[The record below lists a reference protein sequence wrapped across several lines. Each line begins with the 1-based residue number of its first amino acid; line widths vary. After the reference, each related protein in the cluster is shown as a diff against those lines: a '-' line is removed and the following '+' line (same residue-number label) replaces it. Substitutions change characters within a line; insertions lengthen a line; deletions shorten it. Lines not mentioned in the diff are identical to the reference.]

1 MTITDANTCVTTVGL
16 TITEPAA
23 VVASI
28 AIQADADCNGAA
40 TGSATIAGAGG
51 TAPYQFDIGGAQQAT
66 GDFTGLTAATYTA
79 TVEDANGCEG
89 TIPVIIGEPLV
100 LAGNLDAT
108 TQVSCNGVTDGT
120 ATVSATGGTTPYT
133 FNIGSGD
140 QATGDFTGLADG
152 DYTVTIT
159 DANDCVTTVDLTI
172 TEPAAVTIAF
182 VSSTDATCGLPN
194 GDLEVSAGGGTA
206 PLVFDIGGATQA
218 SGVFATITPGSYT
231 ATVEDANGCTAELVI
246 SIADLSGLDA
256 NITDQVNV
264 DCFGNSTG
272 EVTVVASGSTA
283 PYSYDIGGAQ
293 QATGEFTGLAVGG
306 YTVTVEDANTCTFTV
321 SVTITEPAELTGAI
335 ALQTDVACSGDAT
348 GAVTVTGAGGT
359 TAYQFDIGGAQQATG
374 EFTGLT
380 AGGYTV
386 TIEDANGCPETV
398 DVTINEPTPLVG
410 SLGATTGVLCNGGSD
425 GTATVTASGAT
436 APYTFNIGTG
446 DQATGD
452 FTGLAA
458 ADYTVTITDANDCV
472 TTVDLTI
479 GEPVVLSSNE
489 VSVTDA
495 TCGLPNGA
503 FEVTGVDGTTA
514 YQYSDDNGVNF
525 QATGVFSTLTAGDY
539 DILIEDANGCQT
551 PITVSVA
558 DLSGLTASITDQVA
572 VDCFGNSTGEVTV
585 VASGSTAPY
594 SYDIGGAQQAT
605 GEFTGLAVGG
615 YTVNVEDA
623 NACTFTVDVTIT
635 EPAELTGAI
644 ALQTDVACSGD
655 ATGAVTVT
663 GAGGTT
669 AYQFDIGG
677 AQQATG
683 EFTGLTA
690 GGYTVTIEDANGC
703 PETVDVTINEPTPLV
718 GSLGATTGVLCNGGS
733 DGTATVTASGA
744 TAPYTFNI
752 GTGDQATG
760 DFTGLAAADY
770 TVTITDANDCVT
782 TVDLTIGEPVV
793 LSSNEVS
800 VTDATCG
807 LPNGAF
813 EVTGVDGTTAYQY
826 SDDNGVIFQPTG
838 VFSTLTAGDYDIL
851 IEDANGCQTP
861 ITVNVADLSGLT
873 ASITAQTDIDCN
885 GNSTGVVIVEA
896 SGSTTPYTYSFDGG
910 PFVSSGT
917 FTGLFEGSYTIT
929 AQDANLCPFQVPVI
943 ITEPAALVLEPS
955 VVQNTLCFGSAEGSV
970 TVGVT
975 GGTPSVIGTYN
986 YIWYD
991 ALTSLPI
998 APDPSTQTATGLS
1011 AGSYYVTVTDD
1022 NLCGATSATIEVTQP
1037 DAIDISFVPTDIL
1050 CNGSSTGSIEITTI
1064 GGTVDPLSDYV
1075 YSWTGPNGFTSTD
1088 GDLTSLEAGTYELSV
1103 LDDNSCTGSLS
1114 VTLTENPLI
1123 VIDETVTDANCGQ
1136 ANGQVCIAISGGNN
1150 SSYTQLWSNGSTVL
1164 CTGLVSSAGGP
1175 YTVDVIDASNCPAS
1189 LTVTVGDLTSGTA
1202 SMTVDND
1209 NSCIGTCDGEATV
1222 TLTGVSLPATFV
1234 WNGGDVPTGNN
1245 NTGSF
1250 SNTGLCAGLVSIVI
1264 TDNDGCI
1271 INTDATIVDPVALVI
1286 NSSFLPAT
1294 CFGGTDGSVSTAVTG
1309 GTSAVGNYSYNW
1321 IDQSDLSNVGTTST
1335 VTALSVGE
1343 YCVMATDDLNCPTAQ
1358 SCVTITE
1365 PDEIDFST
1373 DFTNSTCG
1381 DPDGTVQV
1389 DISTIIGGS
1398 GVYNIYNWVNQ
1409 DAPTISVGATPAVSS
1424 LPAGTYEVTVTDD
1437 AGCSG
1442 VGIATISDLTGP
1454 SITKGT
1460 NVPVSC
1466 FDYCDGELDVSI
1478 AGGAPPYTI
1487 VWTSTDPVFVNPGT
1501 EDISGLCAGN
1511 YSITVTDANGCVAS
1525 YTEDIEEPLPVATT
1539 IMTAAAASGSG
1550 ICDGTAEVIATGGN
1564 PGAITY
1570 DWYVNCPAAGVSS
1583 LSGSSVSGLCAGEY
1597 AVVSTDVLGC
1607 ADTLCITIIEPGVI
1621 NTTLVGTDLS
1631 CNGLCDG
1638 SATATSSGGVGG
1650 YTYQWMNASTNA
1662 PLNPSQ
1668 TLITAT
1674 NLCAGDYYVIVTDAN
1689 LVSYDSGPITINE
1702 PTPLTGTIAVISDY
1716 NGFDIS
1722 CTAECDGS
1730 AEITPTGGTEPYTYA
1745 WDANAD
1751 NQTLNIASNL
1761 CAGSYDVVVTD
1772 LNGCFQTFEITLS
1785 APPVLSNSFASV
1797 DLNCN
1802 AVCDG
1807 TITSTP
1813 AGGTG
1818 VYTYLWNDPAL
1829 STTNEVIELCADSY
1843 DVVITDQNG
1852 CNITETQEI
1861 TEPVALELAGS
1872 MTGSN
1877 CNQADGTATV
1887 TVLAGVASYSYQ
1899 WIGKDINGLDS
1910 IMVDQTSVT
1919 AENLFAGCYNVA
1931 VTDGNGCSDTLNI
1944 CVQDLGAPTATIF
1957 TQTNVSCNGT
1967 VGCDGFAQIDVQ
1979 GGTPPLN
1986 YNWYDVNNDPIGQ
1999 TTASALN
2006 LCAGTYTGEMID
2018 GVGCQATV
2026 NVTITEPSALNAVIS
2041 ATTDVTCFG
2050 DQDGSATVLASGG
2063 TGSYT
2068 YEWTDPANQ
2077 TTATTT
2083 STLFPGNLFV
2093 TVTDGLGC
2101 ELTIDATIFEPELIV
2116 LSTSSVSAFCE
2127 TPTGTATV
2135 AITSGGIGSL
2145 TYTWYDSNEVPIGQT
2160 TATAINLIPGSY
2172 NVTVEDA
2179 NGCTQGADVI
2189 VGNILPSDVIIA
2201 ATTDPLCFGDANGTA
2216 TASVSG
2222 TGTAPY
2228 SYEWFNLLNVSQG
2241 QDNITATGLAA
2252 GDYYV
2257 TVTDANGCVS
2267 SSNPITVGQPQLITA
2282 EAFVENNASCS
2293 GYCDGDAYTNV
2304 SGGTLPYTYQ
2314 WDNALAQTTI
2324 IATNLCAQTYNVTIT
2339 DANGC
2344 EVTAPVEISEPTS
2357 LILDSTVVNA
2367 NCGLPDGSA
2376 CVLAIG
2382 GTGPYTYLWPD
2393 GFTNSCAPALFA
2405 GTYCVEVTDVNGC
2418 STTICV
2424 EIQDLNGPSAMIL
2437 DTSMVS
2443 CSGFNDGSATVDMIG
2458 GNGAFTALW
2467 DANAG
2472 SQITPTASNLAAGFY
2487 GVTITD
2493 AVGCNASVSIEITE
2507 PNVLFSIQT
2516 SFNTNC
2522 FASCDGEA
2530 SIATIGGTTP
2540 YSYNW
2545 LDENNITIGTADA
2558 IDGLCAGD
2566 YVLSIVDD
2574 QGCTDIINYTIQEPN
2589 QVTGSA
2595 SPTDISCFGECD
2607 GTATA
2612 MGIVGMTPFSYQ
2624 WGAAAGNQTGATASG
2639 LCPGNYSCTITD
2651 SDGCQTTVS
2660 ATISQPTLLTAT
2672 INLTGNVSC
2681 NGYSDGWAEVS
2692 PLGGTSPYTYQWNNS
2707 GGSLITATNLSAG
2720 TYIVTV
2726 TDANGCVTTATT
2738 TITQPTPLG
2747 ATPTFMDV
2755 DCFGNCNG
2763 SASVI
2768 VSGGSGGNAYQW
2780 NNPTFATTAAVNNL
2794 CAGTYT
2800 CLVTDVN
2807 GCEISKTVNITQ
2819 PTQIGMSVSI
2829 TDANCGLFN
2838 GSAGVNVFGGTTPY
2852 VYQWNDAL
2860 TQTTA
2865 FAFNLNANCYT
2876 LTVTDGN
2883 GCFEDSVICLDDIE
2897 GPTVT
2902 FVTSSDVTCF
2912 GDQDGSM
2919 QYAVTGGTGIP
2930 TLEWVDGVG
2939 NTIPAGTNLNTLFGL
2954 DGGCYALIATD
2965 VAGCVS
2971 SESSCIAEPTQINS
2985 AIFNFN
2991 DVTCNTGCDGDA
3003 TVNVSGGL
3011 IASGYGYSWND
3022 GQTTQQATGLCA
3034 GDYTVT
3040 VNDDNN
3046 CVTSSSV
3053 TIGEPTPIVITAD
3066 NVVNVSCFGECDGEI
3081 QISASGGT
3089 APYLYYW
3096 FSNGL
3101 TTPGVAGL
3109 CAGTYTVRITDANG
3123 CAEEMDIM
3131 IMEPA
3136 QLVQSVSTVNATCSD
3151 CNGEGSITA
3160 SGGTAP
3166 YAYNWFGLG
3175 NSPGNSN
3182 NTGLCPGLVTFEV
3195 TDANGCLI
3203 SSTTNVID
3211 EAAPVIDSILFVEP
3225 LCNGYSTGNASVY
3238 ASAGTAPY
3246 TYLWDDPSAQT
3257 AQTAVALEDGL
3268 YGVQVTDGNGCI
3280 AFDLVNITEPSPLNA
3295 IADIERTICYGEATQ
3310 IWASGQGGTP
3320 FLDGT
3325 YTVTWD
3331 NLPNI
3336 GSAPVTVSP
3345 LTTTS
3350 YCASV
3355 SDANGCLPVSSCVTI
3370 TVTPALAL
3378 AITPPIDICFGGAVD
3393 LVATATGGDTLINPY
3408 TFIWYDDAGN
3418 DIPSTQSGNIST
3430 VSVSPSTP
3438 TTYYAVL
3445 TDGCSIN
3452 DTVSTTVSIN
3462 PNPQAFI
3469 AAFDSSGCAPFTAQF
3484 VANSDIGVNFEF
3496 DVDCDGTPEYSGPNN
3511 TFNYT
3516 YTNPGTYDVC
3526 LIVAS
3531 ADECFTTINST
3542 AMITVHDLPVATF
3555 GVSPEET
3562 SILNPVI
3569 EMIDYSIGGSIY
3581 AWDFGDGTSI
3591 TGNGDSVLVDLIN
3604 TGIMS
3609 DPTHLYSDTG
3619 YYDITLTIFSING
3632 ADTCE
3637 SIYTQTIHIEGDYI
3651 FFAPSAFTPN
3661 GDGKNDIFIPKGI
3674 GIDVITYDFYV
3685 FNRWGQEIFES
3696 HNKDI
3701 GWDGKHKG
3709 TPVQIDAYVWLV
3721 RTQDNKGKSHE
3732 YIGHVTVVR

>member
-1 MTITDANTCVTTVGL
+1 MNL
-16 TITEPAA
+16 T
-23 VVASI
+23 
-28 AIQADADCNGAA
+28 
-40 TGSATIAGAGG
+40 
-51 TAPYQFDIGGAQQAT
+51 
-66 GDFTGLTAATYTA
+66 
-79 TVEDANGCEG
+79 
-89 TIPVIIGEPLV
+89 
-100 LAGNLDAT
+100 
-108 TQVSCNGVTDGT
+108 
-120 ATVSATGGTTPYT
+120 
-133 FNIGSGD
+133 
-140 QATGDFTGLADG
+140 
-152 DYTVTIT
+152 
-159 DANDCVTTVDLTI
+159 
-172 TEPAAVTIAF
+172 
-182 VSSTDATCGLPN
+182 
-194 GDLEVSAGGGTA
+194 
-206 PLVFDIGGATQA
+206 
-218 SGVFATITPGSYT
+218 
-231 ATVEDANGCTAELVI
+231 
-246 SIADLSGLDA
+246 
-256 NITDQVNV
+256 
-264 DCFGNSTG
+264 
-272 EVTVVASGSTA
+272 
-283 PYSYDIGGAQ
+283 
-293 QATGEFTGLAVGG
+293 
-306 YTVTVEDANTCTFTV
+306 
-321 SVTITEPAELTGAI
+321 
-335 ALQTDVACSGDAT
+335 
-348 GAVTVTGAGGT
+348 
-359 TAYQFDIGGAQQATG
+359 
-374 EFTGLT
+374 
-380 AGGYTV
+380 
-386 TIEDANGCPETV
+386 
-398 DVTINEPTPLVG
+398 
-410 SLGATTGVLCNGGSD
+410 
-425 GTATVTASGAT
+425 
-436 APYTFNIGTG
+436 
-446 DQATGD
+446 
-452 FTGLAA
+452 
-458 ADYTVTITDANDCV
+458 
-472 TTVDLTI
+472 
-479 GEPVVLSSNE
+479 
-489 VSVTDA
+489 
-495 TCGLPNGA
+495 
-503 FEVTGVDGTTA
+503 
-514 YQYSDDNGVNF
+514 
-525 QATGVFSTLTAGDY
+525 
-539 DILIEDANGCQT
+539 
-551 PITVSVA
+551 
-558 DLSGLTASITDQVA
+558 
-572 VDCFGNSTGEVTV
+572 
-585 VASGSTAPY
+585 
-594 SYDIGGAQQAT
+594 
-605 GEFTGLAVGG
+605 
-615 YTVNVEDA
+615 
-623 NACTFTVDVTIT
+623 
-635 EPAELTGAI
+635 
-644 ALQTDVACSGD
+644 
-655 ATGAVTVT
+655 
-663 GAGGTT
+663 
-669 AYQFDIGG
+669 
-677 AQQATG
+677 
-683 EFTGLTA
+683 
-690 GGYTVTIEDANGC
+690 
-703 PETVDVTINEPTPLV
+703 
-718 GSLGATTGVLCNGGS
+718 
-733 DGTATVTASGA
+733 
-744 TAPYTFNI
+744 
-752 GTGDQATG
+752 
-760 DFTGLAAADY
+760 
-770 TVTITDANDCVT
+770 
-782 TVDLTIGEPVV
+782 
-793 LSSNEVS
+793 
-800 VTDATCG
+800 
-807 LPNGAF
+807 
-813 EVTGVDGTTAYQY
+813 
-826 SDDNGVIFQPTG
+826 
-838 VFSTLTAGDYDIL
+838 
-851 IEDANGCQTP
+851 
-861 ITVNVADLSGLT
+861 
-873 ASITAQTDIDCN
+873 
-885 GNSTGVVIVEA
+885 
-896 SGSTTPYTYSFDGG
+896 
-910 PFVSSGT
+910 
-917 FTGLFEGSYTIT
+917 
-929 AQDANLCPFQVPVI
+929 
-943 ITEPAALVLEPS
+943 PS
-955 VVQNTLCFGSAEGSV
+955 VVTNVNCNGENQGSV
-970 TVGVT
+970 TVNVT
-975 GGTPSVIGTYN
+975 GGTSQFGN
-986 YIWYD
+986 YSYTWYD
-991 ALTSLPI
+991 AI
-998 APDPSTQTATGLS
+998 NGGAIGQNTQTATGLS

-1022 NLCGATSATIEVTQP
+1022 NLCGATSTIIEVTQP
-1037 DAIDISFVPTDIL
+1037 DAIDISFASTDIL
-1050 CNGSSTGSIEITTI
+1050 CNGGNTGSIEITTI

-1294 CFGGTDGSVSTAVTG
+1294 CFGGTDGSVSTVVTG

-1466 FDYCDGELDVSI
+1466 FEYCDGELDVSI

-1487 VWTSTDPVFVNPGT
+1487 VWTSTNPAFVNPGT

-1843 DVVITDQNG
+1843 NVVITDQNG

-1887 TVLAGVASYSYQ
+1887 TVLAGVASFSYQ

-1919 AENLFAGCYNVA
+1919 AVNLFAGCYNVA
-1931 VTDGNGCSDTLNI
+1931 VTDGNGCIDTLNI

-1986 YNWYDVNNDPIGQ
+1986 YNWYDANNDPIGQ

-2018 GVGCQATV
+2018 NVGCQATV
-2026 NVTITEPSALNAVIS
+2026 NVTITEPSALNATIS

-2050 DQDGSATVLASGG
+2050 VQDGNATVLASGG
-2063 TGSYT
+2063 TAPYSYA
-2068 YEWTDPANQ
+2068 WNDPANQ
-2077 TTATTT
+2077 TTAITT
-2083 STLFPGNLFV
+2083 STLFPGNLSV
-2093 TVTDGLGC
+2093 TITDGLGC
-2101 ELTIDATIFEPELIV
+2101 ELTIDATIFEPEVIV

-2135 AITSGGIGSL
+2135 AITSGGIGSP
-2145 TYTWYDSNEVPIGQT
+2145 TYTWYDINNDPIGQT
-2160 TATAINLIPGSY
+2160 TATAINLMPGTY

-2267 SSNPITVGQPQLITA
+2267 SSNPITVGQPRLITA

-2293 GYCDGDAYTNV
+2293 GYCDGHAYTNV

-2314 WDNALAQTTI
+2314 WDDALAQTTI

-2393 GFTNSCAPALFA
+2393 GFTNSCATALFA
-2405 GTYCVEVTDVNGC
+2405 GTYCVEVTDANGC
-2418 STTICV
+2418 TATICI

-2443 CSGFNDGSATVDMIG
+2443 CSGFTDGSATVDMIG
-2458 GNGAFTALW
+2458 GNGVFTALW

-2493 AVGCNASVSIEITE
+2493 AIGCNASVSIEVTE
-2507 PNVLFSIQT
+2507 PDVLFSIQT
-2516 SFNTNC
+2516 SYNTNC
-2522 FASCDGEA
+2522 FESCDGIA
-2530 SIATIGGTTP
+2530 SLATIGGTQP

-2545 LDENNITIGTADA
+2545 LDENNMTIGITDS
-2558 IDGLCAGD
+2558 IGDLCAGD

-2595 SPTDISCFGECD
+2595 SPTGISCFDECD

-2612 MGIVGMTPFSYQ
+2612 IGIVGMTPFSYQ

-2651 SDGCQTTVS
+2651 SDGCQTIVS

-2672 INLTGNVSC
+2672 INLIGNVSC

-2692 PLGGTSPYTYQWNNS
+2692 PLGGTSPYTYQWDNS

-2720 TYIVTV
+2720 TYTVTV

-2780 NNPTFATTAAVNNL
+2780 NNPTFATTATVNNL

-2838 GSAGVNVFGGTTPY
+2838 GSAGVNVFGGTLPF

-2919 QYAVTGGTGIP
+2919 QYAVTGGTGSAN
-2930 TLEWVDGVG
+2930 LEWIDDVG
-2939 NTIPAGTNLNTLFGL
+2939 NSIPAGSNLNTLIGL
-2954 DGGCYALIATD
+2954 DGGCYSLIATD
-2965 VAGCVS
+2965 AAGCIS

-3003 TVNVSGGL
+3003 TVDVSGGL
-3011 IASGYGYSWND
+3011 VASGYGYSWND

-3081 QISASGGT
+3081 QISVTGGT
-3089 APYLYYW
+3089 APYLYDW
-3096 FSNGL
+3096 FPIGL

-3123 CAEEMDIM
+3123 CAEEMDIT
-3131 IMEPA
+3131 IMEPT
-3136 QLVQSVSTVNATCSD
+3136 QLVQSASTVNATCSD

-3295 IADIERTICYGEATQ
+3295 IADIERTICYGESTQ

-3331 NLPNI
+3331 NLPNT

-3345 LTTTS
+3345 LTTTL

-3370 TVTPALAL
+3370 TVTPALTL
-3378 AITPPIDICFGGAVD
+3378 AITPPIDMCAGGAVD
-3393 LVATATGGDTLINPY
+3393 IVATATGGDTLINPY
-3408 TFIWYDDAGN
+3408 TFIWYDDAGLTN
-3418 DIPSTQSGNIST
+3418 VVPSSQSGNVST
-3430 VSVSPSTP
+3430 VSVNPSEP

-3445 TDGCSIN
+3445 SDGCSTN

-3484 VANSDIGVNFEF
+3484 VANSDIGVNFDF
-3496 DVDCDGTPEYSGPNN
+3496 DVDCDSTPEYSGPNN
-3511 TFNYT
+3511 TFNYA
-3516 YTNPGTYDVC
+3516 YTTPGIYDVC
-3526 LIVAS
+3526 LTVTS
-3531 ADECFTTINST
+3531 ADGCFTTINSP
-3542 AMITVHDLPVATF
+3542 AMITVHDLPVANF
-3555 GVSPEET
+3555 GVSPAET

-3581 AWDFGDGTSI
+3581 SWDFGDGTSI
-3591 TGNGDSVLVDLIN
+3591 TGNGDSVLVDSTN
-3604 TGIMS
+3604 TGLMS

-3661 GDGKNDIFIPKGI
+3661 GDGKNDVFIPKGI
-3674 GIDVITYDFYV
+3674 GIDAMTYDFYV
-3685 FNRWGQEIFES
+3685 FNRWGEQIFEA

-3709 TPVQIDAYVWLV
+3709 TPVQVDAYVWLV
-3721 RTQDNKGKSHE
+3721 RTLDNKGKPHE